1 MSESRPGRPRA
12 QRKVRPG
19 ASGREEI
26 LDAAAELFTTL
37 GYAQTSTRA
46 IAEAVGMRQS
56 SLYHH
61 FPTKD
66 DILEA
71 LLADTVSGSLSFA
84 RHLAQGLPADDGGG
98 PGPERA
104 ARLYALSLYDG
115 TQLCSARWNL
125 GVLYHLPEARSARFA
140 AFLGLRRELREI
152 YERLSPRREWPGSG
166 DLVFRLV
173 ESLISLRADGLAPED
188 SARETA
194 DAGLRLLGFGPEAER
209 IRTLAAELP
218 EPA

>member
-1 MSESRPGRPRA
+1 MSESRPGRPRVH
-12 QRKVRPG
+12 RKVRPG

-61 FPTKD
+61 FRTKD
-66 DILEA
+66 EILEA
-71 LLADTVSGSLSFA
+71 LLAETVSGSLTFA
-84 RHLAQGLPADDGGG
+84 RHLAHGLPADDDGDVHS
-98 PGPERA
+98 ERA

-115 TQLCSARWNL
+115 MELCSARWNL
-125 GVLYHLPEARSARFA
+125 GVLYHLPEARTERFA
-140 AFLGLRRELREI
+140 TFLGVRRELREI
-152 YERLSPRREWPGSG
+152 YEQLSPRPEWPGSG

-173 ESLISLRADGLAPED
+173 ESLISLRADGLVHAD

-194 DAGLRLLGFGPEAER
+194 DAGLRLLGFESEAEQ
-209 IRTLAAELP
+209 IRTRASELSGP
-218 EPA
+218 G

>member
-19 ASGREEI
+19 ASAREEI
-26 LDAAAELFTTL
+26 LDAAAELFTTR

-66 DILEA
+66 EILEA
-71 LLADTVSGSLSFA
+71 LLAETVSGSLEFA
-84 RHLAQGLPADDGGG
+84 RRLAQGLPADDGDHRT
-98 PGPERA
+98 ERA
-104 ARLYALSLYDG
+104 ARLYTLSLYDG
-115 TQLCSARWNL
+115 TELCSAQWNL
-125 GVLYHLPEARSARFA
+125 GVLYHLPEARAERFA
-140 AFLGLRRELREI
+140 AFLGLRRELRDI
-152 YERLSPRREWPGSG
+152 YEQLSPRPERPGTG

-173 ESLISLRADGLAPED
+173 ESLISLRADGLAHAD
-188 SARETA
+188 SAQETA
-194 DAGLRLLGFGPEAER
+194 DAGLRLLGLEPDAEKIRRRASELLGPA
-209 IRTLAAELP
+209 
-218 EPA
+218 